1 METIIK
7 DTSTHT
13 SLQAMEELGLRFR
26 DTFSRNDLT
35 VSISIKENAM
45 FHGTWAVEQRILG
58 YIREGDPAGIRHF
71 FEELSA
77 GAELNIGSL
86 ANTPLRQ
93 EKNIFIGLVT
103 LIGKTAA
110 IEGGIDI
117 EDSYRLI
124 DLYIRKC
131 EDLGTVEEV
140 YALRYYM
147 ILDFAERVS
156 TVKLPTGLSLN
167 TLKALHYIS
176 EHLYTDIRLS
186 DVADFVGI
194 SRSTLTKSFRQ
205 DMAESLISYV
215 NRQKIKEAQRLLLY
229 SDLSISAIAEYLSF
243 SSQPYF
249 QTVFK
254 KVTGQTPKEY
264 RCASG
269 DLH

>member
-1 METIIK
+1 M
-7 DTSTHT
+7 
-13 SLQAMEELGLRFR
+13 
-26 DTFSRNDLT
+26 
-35 VSISIKENAM
+35 
-45 FHGTWAVEQRILG
+45 
-58 YIREGDPAGIRHF
+58 
-71 FEELSA
+71 
-77 GAELNIGSL
+77 
-86 ANTPLRQ
+86 
-93 EKNIFIGLVT
+93 
-103 LIGKTAA
+103 IGKTAA

-124 DLYIRKC
+124 DLYIREC

-156 TVKLPTGLSLN
+156 TAKLPTGLSLN